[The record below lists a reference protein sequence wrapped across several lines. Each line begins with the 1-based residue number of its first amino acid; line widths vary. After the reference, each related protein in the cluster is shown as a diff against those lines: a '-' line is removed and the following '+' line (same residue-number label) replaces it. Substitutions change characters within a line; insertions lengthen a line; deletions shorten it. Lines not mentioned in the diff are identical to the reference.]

1 MSKRQARDQLT
12 KEPWERQTGSDSEED
27 TSSKGPVTASQAV
40 LAKRKIIKPRSR
52 AGGAG
57 SLGGNAFGGIAANG
71 SAPVSNG
78 FNFGATT
85 KPSIPNANAFGGFG
99 TIKSSPAATASATKA
114 PVSTPSTT
122 SSASSD
128 INEKIK
134 ALNEN
139 FVHSIV
145 KANTPN
151 TIVDFTSIAEKYI
164 QYYKNIQENKLNGAG
179 KPSPAPAATTSQAA
193 APAATLAPVEAAAPA
208 KTDSIDVDSD
218 SDSDSDED
226 IKIEGPKFTLTSKPT
241 VKSSPFSFGPKV
253 EKKKADSDSDSE
265 SEIEIKGPT
274 FQFNK
279 TIKDSVFKVKGTE
292 ASKVAEEPPKPA
304 FSFGAVEKKTEE
316 KPTGFSFG
324 APPAPSESKPTFGT
338 NASATTSS
346 FSFGSTTSASS
357 APATAPSFNFGSKA
371 NEPPKDEAPKPFS
384 FASNTSTSAK
394 PSFNFGASAP
404 VTKPVEESKPSFS
417 FGSKPVD
424 AAVEKPAFSFGSSTS
439 ENKPTE
445 SKPAFSFGSSTSESK
460 PTEAKPAFTFGATP
474 EVKPAESKPAVSFG
488 TVSEAKST
496 DSKPAFT
503 FGAVPA
509 SSTGSKPAFA
519 FGSQPSATPP
529 SSEPKPAFS
538 FGSSSSNAFGAAQ
551 AKPAGA
557 FNFSFNAT
565 PAASTNDSTAA
576 EDEAADEEEPKVNF
590 KPVAQLASEKIG
602 NAQTG
607 EEDEEVLYTK
617 RTKLMLFDP
626 SNKEQPYVNKGLG
639 DVKVLKNKD
648 SQKARILIR
657 ADGGLRVLLNTLVN
671 KDVQYD
677 TIGNGSMVRVPTVKE
692 DKSIETFILKV
703 KTPADG
709 AELLKSLNDSK

>member
-12 KEPWERQTGSDSEED
+12 KEPWERQTGSDSEEEAP
-27 TSSKGPVTASQAV
+27 SKGPVTASQAV

-57 SLGGNAFGGIAANG
+57 SVGANAFGGIAGNG
-71 SAPVSNG
+71 AAPVSNG
-78 FNFGATT
+78 FNFGTTT
-85 KPSIPNANAFGGFG
+85 KPSIPSTNAFGGFG
-99 TIKSSPAATASATKA
+99 TIKSSPAATVTATATKA
-114 PVSTPSTT
+114 PVST
-122 SSASSD
+122 ASD

-145 KANTPN
+145 KANVPN

-164 QYYKNIQENKLNGAG
+164 QYYKKIQDNKLNGAAN
-179 KPSPAPAATTSQAA
+179 PSLAPVPAVTTSQTS
-193 APAATLAPVEAAAPA
+193 APAVTSAPVVAAAPA
-208 KTDSIDVDSD
+208 KTGSIEVDSD

-241 VKSSPFSFGPKV
+241 VKNSPFTFGPKA
-253 EKKKADSDSDSE
+253 EKKKVDSDSDSE

-279 TIKDSVFKVKGTE
+279 TIKDSVFKVKSTE
-292 ASKVAEEPPKPA
+292 TTKVAEEPPKPA

-324 APPAPSESKPTFGT
+324 APPASSESKPAFGSHT
-338 NASATTSS
+338 PATTSA
-346 FSFGSTTSASS
+346 FSFGSNTSASS
-357 APATAPSFNFGSKA
+357 APSAAPSFNFGSKT

-394 PSFNFGASAP
+394 PSFNFGASAT
-404 VTKPVEESKPSFS
+404 VTKPVEESKPSFN
-417 FGSKPVD
+417 FGSKPAD
-424 AAVEKPAFSFGSSTS
+424 APADKPAFSFGSSTS
-439 ENKPTE
+439 ENKPAE
-445 SKPAFSFGSSTSESK
+445 SKPAFSFGNSTSENK
-460 PTEAKPAFTFGATP
+460 PTEAKPSFTFGATP
-474 EVKPAESKPAVSFG
+474 EVKPADSKPTFSFG
-488 TVSEAKST
+488 TTSEAKST
-496 DSKPAFT
+496 DSKPAFS
-503 FGAVPA
+503 FGSVPA
-509 SSTGSKPAFA
+509 PSTESKPAFS

-538 FGSSSSNAFGAAQ
+538 FGSSSSTAFGAAQ

-565 PAASTNDSTAA
+565 PAASTNESTAA

-639 DVKVLKNKD
+639 DVKVLKNKE
-648 SQKARILIR
+648 SNKARILIR
-657 ADGGLRVLLNTLVN
+657 ADGGLRVLLNTSVN

-709 AELLKSLNDSK
+709 AELLKSLNDAK